1 MSNKLKKI
9 VASVMTVASLVVC
22 TAGMSVSAANG
33 KLTVDSSSATLYNE
47 SGATRY
53 GNVNFTVI
61 NRATGSQV
69 TSAGSSGNVVNY
81 SSITATK
88 GGYSAVTYRFKG
100 NGTLLPTRMA
110 VRACS

>member
-47 SGATRY
+47 SGATRCLC
-53 GNVNFTVI
+53 
-61 NRATGSQV
+61 Q
-69 TSAGSSGNVVNY
+69 
-81 SSITATK
+81 
-88 GGYSAVTYRFKG
+88 
-100 NGTLLPTRMA
+100 
-110 VRACS
+110 